1 VTERVFSKPGLKT
14 FKLKTDMGD
23 LSVKR
28 FLIIAVSFVL
38 SYITTMLFDLRDNKS
53 LLLFGIVNT
62 IFLWLGFIIFPGEN
76 SPKQSRI
83 KKNLKQENTS
93 SILEDNELKNSLKQ
107 ILDNALNLNNALEN
121 IRNGTVESGKAAED
135 IAMDTQDIVEQNNNQ
150 LSIVYEVTDNSN
162 SISQMISKASAY
174 ANSANQEAQ
183 NATKISVD
191 AESEV
196 KKVVGTMEQ
205 IHEITEEMTLQVKTL
220 SEKSK
225 QIDEIISA
233 ITGIASQTNLL
244 ALNAAIEA
252 ARAGEHGKGFAVVA
266 DEVRK
271 LAEQSNSAAAKVGE
285 IIRQIQADIDS
296 SSKSFYQV
304 MNCVVE
310 GVNVSKSAGEMIEEI
325 IGIFKQTA
333 KQTQNIQELL
343 ENTVEN
349 SQAVL
354 CITQKNQV
362 MAQSNANTI
371 QSIAAAVEEQSAS
384 IEEINGNIEIITQ
397 VSEEIKQHIASAIM
411 DKIMFSKALELKDRI
426 EKNKD
431 FTGSASEMEIL
442 AKELGVDEVDYSD
455 TEGVIC
461 ASNLQSAIG
470 LDLYDVNMRQNNFDL
485 RRHLFVDEKLY
496 SVTPLIKSEQSGQ
509 LFKFIEI
516 ADLKKQIIYQVGLSY
531 ESLNKLLN

>member
-1 VTERVFSKPGLKT
+1 
-14 FKLKTDMGD
+14 MGD

-38 SYITTMLFDLRDNKS
+38 SYITTMLFDLKDNKS
-53 LLLFGIVNT
+53 LLLFGIANS
-62 IFLWLGFIIFPGEN
+62 IFLLLGFIMFPGEN
-76 SPKQSRI
+76 SLKQNRI
-83 KKNLKQENTS
+83 KKNLQQENAS
-93 SILEDNELKNSLKQ
+93 SILEDYELKNSLKQ

-135 IAMDTQDIVEQNNNQ
+135 IALDTQNIVEQNNNQ

-162 SISQMISKASAY
+162 SISQMISQASEY

-183 NATKISVD
+183 NATKISID
-191 AESEV
+191 AGSEV

-271 LAEQSNSAAAKVGE
+271 LAEQSNSAASKVGE

-296 SSKSFYQV
+296 SSKSFYHV
-304 MNCVVE
+304 INCVVG

-349 SQAVL
+349 SQTVL
-354 CITQKNQV
+354 SITQKNQV

-397 VSEEIKQHIASAIM
+397 VSEEIKQHIASAVM
-411 DKIMFSKALELKDRI
+411 DKIMFNKALELKDRI

-442 AKELGVDEVDYSD
+442 AEELGVDEVDYSNI
-455 TEGVIC
+455 EGVIC

-485 RRHLFVDEKLY
+485 KRHLFVDEKSY

-516 ADLKKQIIYQVGLSY
+516 ADLEKQIIYQVGLSY